1 MAKMNK
7 KRIHDMSL
15 EERQKQLA
23 DYKQQLNYQ
32 RALLAAGN
40 TSDSPGKIKII
51 RKTIARLLTAIN
63 MDAKKQQAD
72 E

>member
-23 DYKQQLNYQ
+23 DYKQQLGYQ

-40 TSDSPGKIKII
+40 TSDAPGKIKVI
-51 RKTIARLLTAIN
+51 RKTIARLMTSIN
-63 MDAKKQQAD
+63 METKKEQA